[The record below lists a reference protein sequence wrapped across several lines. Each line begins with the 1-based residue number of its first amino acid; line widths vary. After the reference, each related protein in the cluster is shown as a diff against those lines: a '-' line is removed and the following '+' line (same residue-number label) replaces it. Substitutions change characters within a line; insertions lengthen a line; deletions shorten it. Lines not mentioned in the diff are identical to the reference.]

1 MVKSQLK
8 SEIQLCKIMILG
20 SFYSFF
26 IFLVT
31 EFNQTMLIVTH
42 EKSFAQRT
50 QRIIEM
56 EDGKIIN

>member
-20 SFYSFF
+20 SLYSFF

-31 EFNQTMLIVTH
+31 EFNQTMLIVMH

>member
-20 SFYSFF
+20 SLYSFF

-31 EFNQTMLIVTH
+31 QFNQTMLIVTH

>member
-31 EFNQTMLIVTH
+31 EFNQTMLIVMH

>member
-8 SEIQLCKIMILG
+8 SEIQLCTIMILG
-20 SFYSFF
+20 SLYSFF

-42 EKSFAQRT
+42 DKSFAQRT
-50 QRIIEM
+50 QHIIEM

>member
-1 MVKSQLK
+1 
-8 SEIQLCKIMILG
+8 MILG

-31 EFNQTMLIVTH
+31 EFNQTMLIVMH

-56 EDGKIIN
+56 EDVKIIN

>member
-31 EFNQTMLIVTH
+31 EFNQTMLIVMH

-56 EDGKIIN
+56 EDVKIIN

>member
-8 SEIQLCKIMILG
+8 SGIQLCKIMILG

-31 EFNQTMLIVTH
+31 EFNQTTLIVTH